1 LNVVERRILALP
13 IKIGWMWLKGD
24 QIPVVGNLAR
34 EASVLAEV
42 RPNVIEHITKVE
54 SPEHISNDWSLA

>member
-1 LNVVERRILALP
+1 
-13 IKIGWMWLKGD
+13 MWLKGD